1 MRGLIVNI
9 GLATIIAV
17 TMLAYELG
25 MLAPANAFFG
35 TAAPLI
41 CYTGY
46 QFLRREGMTLPEALA
61 DIFAR
66 PPAQRRRRA
75 FHFAYLA
82 SVALGLM
89 VMIQAVSQA

>member
-9 GLATIIAV
+9 GLAAITAV
-17 TMLAYELG
+17 TVLAYELG
-25 MLAPANAFFG
+25 ALAPADAFLG
-35 TAAPLI
+35 AAAPLI

-46 QFLRREGMTLPEALA
+46 QFVKREGMPLGEALA

-66 PPAQRRRRA
+66 PPTQSRRRA
-75 FHFAYLA
+75 FHFAYLG

-89 VMIQAVSQA
+89 VIIQALTQA